1 MVAKW
6 PALMGWPQREGQ
18 SELYQRSRTGR
29 INTLRDSLQGCGLCD
44 CGDWL
49 GRSEI
54 REVGGQEGRAGTV
67 GHELKLL
74 SMGRV
79 SFSSG
84 KP

>member
-1 MVAKW
+1 
-6 PALMGWPQREGQ
+6 MGRPQREGQ

-29 INTLRDSLQGCGLCD
+29 INILRDSLQGFGLRD

-54 REVGGQEGRAGTV
+54 RGVGGQEGLAGMT
-67 GHELKLL
+67 GHELKSL
-74 SMGRV
+74 SVGRI

-84 KP
+84 KPEFCS